1 MTHKLIKTDNYL
13 LVVDDSEI
21 KIDDYYLDDTNSVR
35 CAITE
40 AESYWTHRKH
50 YKKIIAHLPLN
61 GSPTLEGVDL
71 LPPTEDVVEEAEKA
85 FTEVLDSETKQVYNK
100 VILDATEHGFIIGYN
115 KAREK
120 FLLELDKQILDFTHD
135 VNRTSSQ
142 HAHFG
147 GALFGLNRLKF
158 YLSQYPTE
166 FECEMDYDCCKRYL
180 CCMGCDST
188 DDMIN
193 LRPKTIT
200 TTQGVQWVG
209 KYK

>member
-13 LVVDDSEI
+13 LVVDDLEI
-21 KIDDYYLDDTNSVR
+21 KDGYYWNELDQE
-35 CAITE
+35 I
-40 AESYWTHRKH
+40 RKNNNINH
-50 YKKIIAHLPLN
+50 PYHKKIIAHLPLN
-61 GSPTLEGVDL
+61 GLRILEGVDL
-71 LPPTEDVVEEAEKA
+71 LPLIEYDVEEAEKA

-166 FECEMDYDCCKRYL
+166 FECETERYTVEEMSKL
-180 CCMGCDST
+180 PPLSV
-188 DDMIN
+188 N
-193 LRPKTIT
+193 QKPKTIT
-200 TTQGVQWVG
+200 TAQGKQWVG

>member
-13 LVVDDSEI
+13 LVVDDLEI
-21 KIDDYYLDDTNSVR
+21 KDGYYWNELDQE
-35 CAITE
+35 I
-40 AESYWTHRKH
+40 RKNNNINH
-50 YKKIIAHLPLN
+50 PYHKKIIAHLPLN
-61 GSPTLEGVDL
+61 GLRILEGVDL
-71 LPPTEDVVEEAEKA
+71 LPLIEDDVEEAEKA

-166 FECEMDYDCCKRYL
+166 FECETERYTVEEMSKL
-180 CCMGCDST
+180 PPLSV
-188 DDMIN
+188 N
-193 LRPKTIT
+193 QKPKTIT
-200 TTQGVQWVG
+200 TAQGKQWVG

>member
-1 MTHKLIKTDNYL
+1 MTHKLIKTEKYL
-13 LVVDDSEI
+13 L
-21 KIDDYYLDDTNSVR
+21 
-35 CAITE
+35 ITE
-40 AESYWTHRKH
+40 HHNQYN
-50 YKKIIAHLPLN
+50 ILAHLSLN
-61 GSPTLEGVDL
+61 GSPILEGVDL
-71 LPPTEDVVEEAEKA
+71 LPPIEDDVDKLATNYVTEDGKYGLHDDVDRELSS
-85 FTEVLDSETKQVYNK
+85 FT
-100 VILDATEHGFIIGYN
+100 AGYN

-166 FECEMDYDCCKRYL
+166 FECEMDYDCCKQYL
-180 CCMGCDST
+180 CCMGCDAT

-200 TTQGVQWVG
+200 TAQGVQWVG